1 MKGEA
6 GLMFA
11 IFLSVLKHFVVSLVL
26 AFLMVNIPYV
36 RQLLDKNPIWKKS
49 YWNIKQEQEISNR
62 TGKAFEISEQALGYL
77 KDGLNERTARQLVE
91 LFMRELGAITVTISD
106 TEKILATA
114 SSPQGDV
121 KKGSGNGLRV
131 EVPFHRS
138 RQVAGTLVLQ
148 FDQSITYR
156 STEIVLAEGLGR
168 LISYQISLIETEKL
182 RVLLKDTELRSL
194 QAQINPHFLFNTLN
208 TIVSLIRTNPDQA
221 RFVMVQLSN
230 FMRMNLKLMSSHL
243 VSLEQELVLLESYI
257 KIIQV
262 RFADQLTVEM
272 DIHENLNHYKL
283 PPATIQPL
291 VENCIQHG
299 LKKVSKG
306 GRIGIMIHKIDLGI
320 KVTIQDNGSGIPED
334 RIEKL
339 AKQQIS
345 SRMGNG
351 IGVFNVNQRL
361 TALLGDEAQLY
372 IRNLPEGGCEVS
384 FVLPELLSERRYY

>member
-1 MKGEA
+1 
-6 GLMFA
+6 
-11 IFLSVLKHFVVSLVL
+11 
-26 AFLMVNIPYV
+26 MVNIPYV
-36 RQLLDKNPIWKKS
+36 RQILDKNPIWKKS

-62 TGKAFEISEQALGYL
+62 TGKAFEISEQALGYM
-77 KDGLNERTARQLVE
+77 KEGLNERTARQLSE
-91 LFMRELGAITVTISD
+91 LFLRELGAFTVTISD
-106 TEKILATA
+106 TEKVLAMATRN
-114 SSPQGDV
+114 QGPS
-121 KKGSGNGLRV
+121 KENRNGLRV

-138 RQVAGTLVLQ
+138 RQVAGALILQ
-148 FDQSITYR
+148 FDRPINSR

-208 TIVSLIRTNPDQA
+208 TIVSLIRNNPDQA
-221 RFVMVQLSN
+221 RFVMIQLSN

-262 RFADQLTVEM
+262 RFAEQLTVEM
-272 DIHENLNHYKL
+272 HIDENLNHYKL

-299 LKKVSKG
+299 LKKLSKG
-306 GRIGIMIHKIDLGI
+306 GRIGIMIHKIDLGV
-320 KVTIQDNGSGIPED
+320 KVTIQDNGTGIPED

-361 TALLGDEAQLY
+361 TALLGDGAQLR
-372 IRNLPEGGCEVS
+372 IRNLPEGGCEVA
-384 FVLPELLSERRYY
+384 FILPELFAERSYY